1 MSTLG
6 HKVLHL
12 SNLRIKGEIRV
23 LRLVKVYD
31 RAPAL
36 AEIANKLL
44 SFLKT
49 LKLSSK
55 RFRPS
60 RHLICNHPPSSPFRP
75 NKSLSM
81 KLSLLC
87 VLRLYLLSES
97 EELSLSFFGLEISNP
112 GLAET

>member
-12 SNLRIKGEIRV
+12 SDLGIKREIRV

-44 SFLKT
+44 SFFKT
-49 LKLSSK
+49 LKLSSEQ
-55 RFRPS
+55 FRPS
-60 RHLICNHPPSSPFRP
+60 RHLRCDHLPSSPFRP
-75 NKSLSM
+75 NKSSSIR
-81 KLSLLC
+81 LSLLF
-87 VLRLYLLSES
+87 VLRLNLLTES
-97 EELSLSFFGLEISNP
+97 EELSLSFLGLEVSNP
-112 GLAET
+112 SLAET